1 MTMLL
6 SEIMNRLSKAE
17 KLLDSKAELEII
29 AFNERDGIQ
38 TGEVYDILVD
48 LDNNRV
54 IIRLL

>member
-29 AFNERDGIQ
+29 AFNERDGISL
-38 TGEVYDILVD
+38 GEVYDILVD

>member
-6 SEIMNRLSKAE
+6 SEIMNRLSKVG